1 MHGLMQAKGW
11 RWAAWR
17 HRGGKGAAEH
27 KIRMLEC
34 LWRRGRP
41 LCGNQEW
48 WLFLLTVVAQVSAK
62 HGNVVE
68 IRGGRSWSKPG
79 FREGTP
85 LWIRQPGQPCS
96 SVHPKYLEIQVDV
109 GRIGGVM
116 HMPRDG

>member
-34 LWRRGRP
+34 LWRRGPP

-48 WLFLLTVVAQVSAK
+48 WLILLTVVAQVSAK

-68 IRGGRSWSKPG
+68 IRGGGRGVSPAFGKRHRSG
-79 FREGTP
+79 FANQDSLAAQYIPNTLRS
-85 LWIRQPGQPCS
+85 R
-96 SVHPKYLEIQVDV
+96 
-109 GRIGGVM
+109 
-116 HMPRDG
+116 